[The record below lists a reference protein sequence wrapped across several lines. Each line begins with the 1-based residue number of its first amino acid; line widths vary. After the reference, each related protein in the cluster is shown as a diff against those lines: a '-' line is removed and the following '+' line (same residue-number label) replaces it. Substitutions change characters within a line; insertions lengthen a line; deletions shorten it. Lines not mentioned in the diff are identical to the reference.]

1 MNGARRTIYFALSIL
16 IFSCFSCAGSTGN
29 TGTKLLDIS
38 QLTTPENAQRALI
51 IAQDTRINAM
61 TALVKAKNA
70 GVKTEADIENFRQKD
85 TLFRTT
91 WDLLDR
97 LVASWKL
104 SGEKPELS
112 QLYSTLI
119 ELIKGY
125 QEIAGVKNGDV

>member
-1 MNGARRTIYFALSIL
+1 MQVLKLKQIL
-16 IFSCFSCAGSTGN
+16 KI
-29 TGTKLLDIS
+29 L
-38 QLTTPENAQRALI
+38 
-51 IAQDTRINAM
+51 
-61 TALVKAKNA
+61 
-70 GVKTEADIENFRQKD
+70 D

-119 ELIKGY
+119 ELIKDY

>member
-1 MNGARRTIYFALSIL
+1 MNGARRTIYFTLSIL
-16 IFSCFSCAGSTGN
+16 IFSCLSCAGSTGN

-119 ELIKGY
+119 ELIKDY